1 MGESSMSEHNENPA
15 DGGVVQEGVSQP
27 GWLASVRW
35 RLVVCMLVS
44 QMIMTGIGWLVIKAG
59 IPEVVTFDMKGTW
72 DIFMQQS
79 AQQKLDEEK
88 AKALVTRFNR
98 AMSDSLSDW
107 QNKHNVIILVQ
118 PAVVST
124 QQDITTDIRND
135 IAVRMQEG
143 K

>member
-1 MGESSMSEHNENPA
+1 MNEHNEKP
-15 DGGVVQEGVSQP
+15 DSGDVIREGVSQS
-27 GWLASVRW
+27 GWLASIRW

-44 QMIMTGIGWLVIKAG
+44 QMIMTGISWIVLKADT
-59 IPEVVTFDMKGTW
+59 PEVVTFDMKGTW

-79 AQQKLDEEK
+79 AQQKLDEAK
-88 AKALVTRFNR
+88 AKALVTRFNL
-98 AMSDSLSDW
+98 AMSDSLTDW
-107 QNKHNVIILVQ
+107 QKKHNVIILVQ
-118 PAVVST
+118 PAVVSA

>member
-1 MGESSMSEHNENPA
+1 MSEHNEKPA

-35 RLVVCMLVS
+35 RLVVGMLVS

-98 AMSDSLSDW
+98 AMSDSLADW
-107 QNKHNVIILVQ
+107 QKKHNVIILVQ
-118 PAVVST
+118 PAVVSA
-124 QQDITTDIRND
+124 QQDISSDIRND

>member
-1 MGESSMSEHNENPA
+1 MNEHNEKP
-15 DGGVVQEGVSQP
+15 DSGDVIREGMSQS
-27 GWLASVRW
+27 GWLASIRW

-44 QMIMTGIGWLVIKAG
+44 QMIMTGISWIVLKADT
-59 IPEVVTFDMKGTW
+59 PEVVTFDMKGTW

-79 AQQKLDEEK
+79 AQQKLDEAK
-88 AKALVTRFNR
+88 AKALVTRFNL
-98 AMSDSLSDW
+98 AMSDSLTAW
-107 QNKHNVIILVQ
+107 QKKHNVIILVQ
-118 PAVVST
+118 PAVVSA

>member
-1 MGESSMSEHNENPA
+1 MNEHNEKP
-15 DGGVVQEGVSQP
+15 DSGDVVRAEVSRP

-44 QMIMTGIGWLVIKAG
+44 QMIMTGISWIVLKADT
-59 IPEVVTFDMKGTW
+59 PEVVTFDMKGTW

-79 AQQKLDEEK
+79 AQQKLDEAK
-88 AKALVTRFNR
+88 AKALVTRFNL
-98 AMSDSLSDW
+98 AMSDSLTDW
-107 QNKHNVIILVQ
+107 QKTHNVIILVQ
-118 PAVVST
+118 PAVVSA

>member
-1 MGESSMSEHNENPA
+1 MSEHNENPA
-15 DGGVVQEGVSQP
+15 AGEVVRADVSQP
-27 GWLASVRW
+27 GWRASVRW

-44 QMIMTGIGWLVIKAG
+44 QIILTGIGWLVIKAG
-59 IPEVVTFDMKGTW
+59 TPEVVTFDMKGTW

-88 AKALVTRFNR
+88 AKSLVTRFNR
-98 AMSDSLSDW
+98 AMSDSLTDW
-107 QNKHNVIILVQ
+107 QKTHNVIILVQ
-118 PAVVST
+118 PAVVSA

>member
-1 MGESSMSEHNENPA
+1 MNEHNEKP
-15 DGGVVQEGVSQP
+15 DSGDVVREGVSRP

-44 QMIMTGIGWLVIKAG
+44 QMIMTGISWIVLKADT
-59 IPEVVTFDMKGTW
+59 PEVVTFDMKGTW

-79 AQQKLDEEK
+79 AQQKLDEAK
-88 AKALVTRFNR
+88 AKALVTRFNL
-98 AMSDSLSDW
+98 AMSDSLTDW
-107 QNKHNVIILVQ
+107 QKKHNVIILVQ
-118 PAVVST
+118 PAVVSA

>member
-1 MGESSMSEHNENPA
+1 MNEHNEKP
-15 DGGVVQEGVSQP
+15 DSGDVVREGGAQS
-27 GWLASVRW
+27 GWLASIRW

-44 QMIMTGIGWLVIKAG
+44 QMIMTGISWIAIKADT
-59 IPEVVTFDMKGTW
+59 PEVVTFDMKGTW

-79 AQQKLDEEK
+79 AQQKLDEAK
-88 AKALVTRFNR
+88 AKALVTRFNL
-98 AMSDSLSDW
+98 AMSDSLTDW
-107 QNKHNVIILVQ
+107 QKKHNVIILVQ
-118 PAVVST
+118 PAVVSA

>member
-1 MGESSMSEHNENPA
+1 MNEHNEKP
-15 DGGVVQEGVSQP
+15 DSGGVIREGVSQS
-27 GWLASVRW
+27 GWLASIRW

-44 QMIMTGIGWLVIKAG
+44 QMIMTGISWIVLKADT
-59 IPEVVTFDMKGTW
+59 PEVVTFDMKGTW

-79 AQQKLDEEK
+79 SQQKLDEAK
-88 AKALVTRFNR
+88 AKALVTRFNL
-98 AMSDSLSDW
+98 AMSDSLTDW
-107 QNKHNVIILVQ
+107 QKKHNVIILVQ
-118 PAVVST
+118 PAVVSA

>member
-1 MGESSMSEHNENPA
+1 MNEHNEKP
-15 DGGVVQEGVSQP
+15 DSGDVIREVVSQS
-27 GWLASVRW
+27 GWLASIRW

-44 QMIMTGIGWLVIKAG
+44 QVIMTGISWIAIKADT
-59 IPEVVTFDMKGTW
+59 PEVVTFDMKGTW

-79 AQQKLDEEK
+79 AQQKLDEAK
-88 AKALVTRFNR
+88 AKELVTRFNL
-98 AMSDSLSDW
+98 AMSDSLTDW
-107 QNKHNVIILVQ
+107 QKKHNVIILVQ
-118 PAVVST
+118 PAVVSA

>member
-1 MGESSMSEHNENPA
+1 MGESSMNEHNEKP
-15 DGGVVQEGVSQP
+15 DSGDVVRAEVSRP

-44 QMIMTGIGWLVIKAG
+44 QMIMTGISWIVLKADT
-59 IPEVVTFDMKGTW
+59 PEVVTFDMKGTW

-79 AQQKLDEEK
+79 AQQKLDEAK
-88 AKALVTRFNR
+88 AKALVTRFNL
-98 AMSDSLSDW
+98 AMSDSLTDW
-107 QNKHNVIILVQ
+107 QKTHNVIILVQ
-118 PAVVST
+118 PAVVSA